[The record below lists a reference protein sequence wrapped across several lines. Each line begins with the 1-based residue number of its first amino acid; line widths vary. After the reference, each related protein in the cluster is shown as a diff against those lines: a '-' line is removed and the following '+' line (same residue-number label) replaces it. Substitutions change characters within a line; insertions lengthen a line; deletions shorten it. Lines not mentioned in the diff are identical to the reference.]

1 MQGSSSNSPAIP
13 AGRRGGGRCRVAT
26 VTVAAAVVLAAC
38 TASGPASDPGAT
50 SPTGRHAGGP
60 TTPTPPTSQ
69 PTTPVAVPR
78 GGADCLRPGDAAR
91 SVRFGPGRRLGGY
104 LIGSGDRYVVLAH
117 QSMGDSCQM
126 LPLARAL
133 ASAGF
138 HALAFDFHGT
148 ESSAL
153 ANTDG
158 ILAGDVLSA
167 LGFCRS
173 LDARSV
179 SLVGASMGGYAVL
192 NAALLARPPVS
203 AVVSLSAPAQ
213 WDDPRGRTLDLAP
226 LHTPTQLW
234 AARYDTS
241 FADAARTLARSQ
253 PDAQLV
259 IEPGYGHGVE
269 LVPAGIRRIVA
280 FLDAHT

>member
-1 MQGSSSNSPAIP
+1 MQRSRSSPAISSSR
-13 AGRRGGGRCRVAT
+13 AGGGRCRVAT
-26 VTVAAAVVLAAC
+26 VAMTVAVLAAC
-38 TASGPASDPGAT
+38 SAPGPASDPGTT
-50 SPTGRHAGGP
+50 SPIGRHAGGP
-60 TTPTPPTSQ
+60 RTPTPTPPTSQ

-78 GGADCLRPGDAAR
+78 GGADCLRPGDGAR
-91 SVRFGPGRRLGGY
+91 SVRFGPGRSLGGY

-126 LPLARAL
+126 LPLARSL

-148 ESSAL
+148 ESSAP
-153 ANTDG
+153 ADTDG

-167 LGFCRS
+167 LQFCRS

-241 FADAARTLARSQ
+241 FADAARTLAHSQ